1 MAFSTGEVVETT
13 EAEHPFKVV
22 FSTGSQVIAE
32 WPVSS
37 RKEGEQQIVDVL
49 NGLRKLAQEQGYL

>member
-13 EAEHPFKVV
+13 GAEHPFKVV
-22 FSTGSQVIAE
+22 FSTGSKVIAE

-37 RKEGEQQIVDVL
+37 REEGEQQIIEVL
-49 NGLRKLAQEQGYL
+49 NGLQKLAQDQGYL